1 MKNELDSKFLL
12 QVFDKI
18 RQHGSKN
25 DEHYQ
30 LNGIT
35 AYTDLDGYTLA
46 LGYGRDLP
54 DDMFVRVEA
63 SYMDLDGATLT
74 NTNDSTKSVT
84 ADGITGYG
92 ARISIGKSF

>member
-35 AYTDLDGYTLA
+35 AYTDLDGYTL
-46 LGYGRDLP
+46 
-54 DDMFVRVEA
+54 FVEDANVK
-63 SYMDLDGATLT
+63 LQFGFH
-74 NTNDSTKSVT
+74 NQ
-84 ADGITGYG
+84 
-92 ARISIGKSF
+92 

>member
-35 AYTDLDGYTLA
+35 AYTDLDGYTL
-46 LGYGRDLP
+46 
-54 DDMFVRVEA
+54 FVEDANVKLQFGFHNQ
-63 SYMDLDGATLT
+63 YHFDY
-74 NTNDSTKSVT
+74 DSKAHLRFLKNGSC
-84 ADGITGYG
+84 
-92 ARISIGKSF
+92 K